1 MTTAELI
8 SELQA
13 ARPTADHSL
22 RERIRAIATAEPP
35 QRSSPFARLSLRRLV
50 VVAVPATAV
59 VAIAAAGVA
68 GLLDARDGRQAV
80 PEARTTLEQSAATQ
94 GQSNQ
99 GQANQGQAQQLAPAA
114 KARAADA
121 GTPTAPGPTLD
132 RAQRYSAQLT
142 IAVKDVD
149 ALSAATQRAL
159 QTTRDLGGFLVTASY
174 ATSGTGTSSL
184 TLRIPTARVQ
194 DAIVRLSDLGRIVAQ
209 QVQIDDLQGQLDELG
224 KRETALRGQIARLSA
239 RLAAT
244 NLDAATRA
252 TLEARRAAAQRDL
265 AQVRSAR
272 TQVNGEAR
280 YATIQLTLQ
289 TEESSLV
296 PASPSAWD
304 RGVDRAG
311 TILAVEAA
319 VVLYGLVVLGP
330 LVLIALAAWFTR
342 RELRRRSEERLLS
355 SP

>member
-1 MTTAELI
+1 MTTVELI

-13 ARPTADHSL
+13 ARPTADREL
-22 RERIRAIATAEPP
+22 RERVRAMAAAEPP
-35 QRSSPFARLSLRRLV
+35 RRSSLLARLSLRRLV
-50 VVAVPATAV
+50 IVAVPATAV

-68 GLLDARDGRQAV
+68 GLLDARGGRQAV
-80 PEARTTLEQSAATQ
+80 PQTRTALEQSSATY
-94 GQSNQ
+94 GQQS
-99 GQANQGQAQQLAPAA
+99 QLAPSA
-114 KARAADA
+114 KAGAADA
-121 GTPTAPGPTLD
+121 ATPSAPGPTLG

-149 ALSAATQRAL
+149 ALSTATQRAL
-159 QTTRDLGGFLVTASY
+159 QATRDLGGYLVTASY
-174 ATSGTGTSSL
+174 ATSSTGTSSL
-184 TLRIPTARVQ
+184 TLRVPTARVQ
-194 DAIVRLSDLGRIVAQ
+194 DAIVRLSGLGHIVAQ
-209 QVQIDDLQGQLDELG
+209 QVQIDDLQSQLDELA
-224 KRETALRGQIARLSA
+224 KQETALRTRIAGLTV
-239 RLAAT
+239 RLAAS

-252 TLEARRAAAQRDL
+252 TLEARRAAARREL
-265 AQVRSAR
+265 AQVRTAH

-289 TEESSLV
+289 TEQSSLV

-311 TILAVEAA
+311 TILAVEAT

-330 LVLIALAAWFTR
+330 LALIALAAWLTR

-355 SP
+355 SS

>member
-8 SELQA
+8 SELQT
-13 ARPTADHSL
+13 ARPTAEHSL
-22 RERIRAIATAEPP
+22 RERVRAIAQAEP
-35 QRSSPFARLSLRRLV
+35 QRRSSPFARLSLRRLM

-59 VAIAAAGVA
+59 VAITAAGVA
-68 GLLDARDGRQAV
+68 GLLDARDGTQAV
-80 PEARTTLEQSAATQ
+80 PETRTTLEQSAATQ
-94 GQSNQ
+94 S
-99 GQANQGQAQQLAPAA
+99 QANQGQAQQLAPAA
-114 KARAADA
+114 KAGAGAADA
-121 GTPTAPGPTLD
+121 GTPAAPGPTLG

-149 ALSAATQRAL
+149 GLSTATQRAL

-174 ATSGTGTSSL
+174 ATSSTGTSSL

-194 DAIVRLSDLGRIVAQ
+194 DAIVRLSGLGRIVAQ

-224 KRETALRGQIARLSA
+224 TRETGLRGQIARLGA

-265 AQVRSAR
+265 AQVRGAR

-289 TEESSLV
+289 TEQSSLV

-319 VVLYGLVVLGP
+319 AVLYGLVVLGP
-330 LVLIALAAWFTR
+330 LALIALAAWLTR

-355 SP
+355 NV